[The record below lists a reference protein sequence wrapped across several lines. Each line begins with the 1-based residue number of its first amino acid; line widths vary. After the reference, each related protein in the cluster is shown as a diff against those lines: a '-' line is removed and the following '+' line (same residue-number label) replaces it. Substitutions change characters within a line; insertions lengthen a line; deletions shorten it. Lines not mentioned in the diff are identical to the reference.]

1 MVLVK
6 EVHRQILRMSY
17 QDEASNFVEVL
28 EGLSRVLERDVLPL
42 SQAIDGKGS
51 GIDAPRKA
59 LFKAGLCQMP
69 FPSAYGGMGLPFSIY
84 ALAMELTGYADAS
97 IAMSMGIHNTVSEG
111 VNRFGNENQRKT
123 FVSDLISGGL
133 LAAFSLTEPSS
144 GSDARTMKTRATR
157 SGNDYVLQGS
167 KTFITNAGE
176 ADLYLVF
183 ASTSGG
189 PSAFIVKN
197 RTEGLSFGE
206 DMPKLGMRGSRTSE
220 VVFRDCRVDAA
231 NMVGEEGK
239 GLEYVKQMLNSSRI
253 VMAAI
258 CVGIAQHAYDLAIR
272 YSVDREISGKAV
284 SDFQITKEK
293 IADMITEINAA
304 RHLYF
309 AAARLRDMD
318 SDYSSEAAQAKLFAS
333 ETSARVCDRAIQIFG
348 GYGYTN
354 ADVHRHWRDARL
366 LTIGEGTSEILRLLV
381 ARKELAKL
389 R

>member
-1 MVLVK
+1 
-6 EVHRQILRMSY
+6 
-17 QDEASNFVEVL
+17 
-28 EGLSRVLERDVLPL
+28 
-42 SQAIDGKGS
+42 
-51 GIDAPRKA
+51 
-59 LFKAGLCQMP
+59 MP

-157 SGNDYVLQGS
+157 SGKDYLLQGS

-197 RTEGLSFGE
+197 HTEGLSFGE

-220 VVFRDCRVDAA
+220 VIFRDCRVDAA